1 MSLFSKND
9 WMPIEIRCS
18 SYEKYTTY
26 RGIDIGKPIRLATI
40 FNIKYSKSRNKLRLE
55 IDGDIN
61 EVTMDDH
68 FYALERLTELNRLL
82 LTNNISKILENK
94 IS

>member
-1 MSLFSKND
+1 MGLFSRDD
-9 WMPIEIRCS
+9 WVSIEISCS

-26 RGIDIGKPIRLATI
+26 HGVDIGKPIKLSTI
-40 FNIKYSKSRNKLRLE
+40 FNIEYSKSRNKLRLE
-55 IDGDIN
+55 IDGNIN

-68 FYALERLTELNRLL
+68 FNALERLAELNRLL